1 MEVISQHSYL
11 RSPGLGKDSASK
23 CHVVGTEL
31 GSGPNLAVYTI
42 LQKGFL
48 VVPLA
53 SVPEKLTGTSSME
66 KNSLRPKV
74 YLYTDNF
81 MHLYLSLYF

>member
-1 MEVISQHSYL
+1 MEVISQRSYL
-11 RSPGLGKDSASK
+11 RSPGLGKDSVSK
-23 CHVVGTEL
+23 CPVVGTEL
-31 GSGPNLAVYTI
+31 GSRSNLAVCTI
-42 LQKGFL
+42 LQRGAL

-74 YLYTDNF
+74 
-81 MHLYLSLYF
+81 